1 MLKGKFIR
9 ISTFIIKKE
18 RSQID
23 NINLHPKEVEKEE
36 QTKAQFNME
45 KKKTKLRAEINEI
58 MNRKIIEK
66 KSVNLRS
73 LFFEKINKI
82 ENPIVRLAK
91 RD

>member
-1 MLKGKFIR
+1 
-9 ISTFIIKKE
+9 
-18 RSQID
+18 
-23 NINLHPKEVEKEE
+23 
-36 QTKAQFNME
+36 ME